1 PPPPP
6 CFNRDPGTNPSV
18 GSVATRV
25 RRVRARLTS
34 ALYTPTACGQRP
46 LTQAGGGQGK
56 FRTRLSGLAPPS
68 GPNRRTTMHSYSADP
83 RPSPAK
89 GGQAMRAQA
98 AQSNGT
104 RGRRQA
110 RKRQERF
117 NDDKNKKTQSV
128 VTALG
133 LASGPQEEG
142 GGGGGGGEEM
152 GGGRWRH
159 GSDFAA
165 EGGGG
170 TGSSAPPARAART
183 ATPPRWG
190 AFRPPCLV
198 SACACQPAGRSG
210 RPPRPGRKAAADGGG
225 DSASMPAS
233 STIPPKLFHVGGEAE
248 VLLQRPA
255 IRGDGEANWPACS
268 RGKKGASSKD
278 AWAWIASRTGRQITP
293 AWPGRRPRARRGPLA
308 RREPAA
314 GDLGDAGEHR
324 AEDAVQQAC
333 GERADGEGLEAE
345 PAPPRGWRGP
355 LQHHLGRTSRS
366 RHAPPRGAARPG
378 EGGGGTVRGAPAAA

>member
-68 GPNRRTTMHSYSADP
+68 GPNRRTTMHSYSA
-83 RPSPAK
+83 
-89 GGQAMRAQA
+89 
-98 AQSNGT
+98 
-104 RGRRQA
+104 
-110 RKRQERF
+110 ERF

-142 GGGGGGGEEM
+142 GGGGGGG
-152 GGGRWRH
+152 

-225 DSASMPAS
+225 DSASMPARHRAAGTELS
-233 STIPPKLFHVGGEAE
+233 
-248 VLLQRPA
+248 VL
-255 IRGDGEANWPACS
+255 GS
-268 RGKKGASSKD
+268 RRCFPSSSKD

>member
-68 GPNRRTTMHSYSADP
+68 GPNRRTTMHSYSA
-83 RPSPAK
+83 
-89 GGQAMRAQA
+89 
-98 AQSNGT
+98 
-104 RGRRQA
+104 
-110 RKRQERF
+110 ERF

-142 GGGGGGGEEM
+142 GGGGGGGRERERERERAARALALGTFGGAFRTGAARLQHAPLGLPRPRAGALSGRPASCPRARASQRGGQGARRGRAGKRPRM
-152 GGGRWRH
+152 GGG
-159 GSDFAA
+159 
-165 EGGGG
+165 
-170 TGSSAPPARAART
+170 
-183 ATPPRWG
+183 TPPR
-190 AFRPPCLV
+190 
-198 SACACQPAGRSG
+198 S
-210 RPPRPGRKAAADGGG
+210 
-225 DSASMPAS
+225 
-233 STIPPKLFHVGGEAE
+233 
-248 VLLQRPA
+248 
-255 IRGDGEANWPACS
+255 
-268 RGKKGASSKD
+268 SSKD

>member
-225 DSASMPAS
+225 DSASMPARHRAAGTELS
-233 STIPPKLFHVGGEAE
+233 
-248 VLLQRPA
+248 VL
-255 IRGDGEANWPACS
+255 GS
-268 RGKKGASSKD
+268 RRCFPSSSKD

>member
-68 GPNRRTTMHSYSADP
+68 GPNRRTTMHSYSA
-83 RPSPAK
+83 
-89 GGQAMRAQA
+89 
-98 AQSNGT
+98 
-104 RGRRQA
+104 
-110 RKRQERF
+110 ERF

-142 GGGGGGGEEM
+142 GGGGGGGKWEGVVGDMVPISPPRGGGAPAAARLQHAPLGLPRPRAGALSGRPASCPRARASQRGGQGARRGRAGKRPRM
-152 GGGRWRH
+152 GGG
-159 GSDFAA
+159 
-165 EGGGG
+165 
-170 TGSSAPPARAART
+170 
-183 ATPPRWG
+183 TPPRCLRLRQ
-190 AFRPPCLV
+190 FPPNFFT
-198 SACACQPAGRSG
+198 SAARQKCCSSGQRSG
-210 RPPRPGRKAAADGGG
+210 ATERRIGRRA
-225 DSASMPAS
+225 
-233 STIPPKLFHVGGEAE
+233 V
-248 VLLQRPA
+248 
-255 IRGDGEANWPACS
+255 
-268 RGKKGASSKD
+268 GASSKD

>member
-68 GPNRRTTMHSYSADP
+68 GPNRRTTMHSYSA
-83 RPSPAK
+83 
-89 GGQAMRAQA
+89 
-98 AQSNGT
+98 
-104 RGRRQA
+104 
-110 RKRQERF
+110 ERF

-142 GGGGGGGEEM
+142 GGGGGGGKWEGVVGDMVPISPPRGGGAPAAARLQHAPLGLPRPRAGALSGRPASCPRARASQRGGQGARRGRAGKRPRM
-152 GGGRWRH
+152 GGG
-159 GSDFAA
+159 
-165 EGGGG
+165 
-170 TGSSAPPARAART
+170 
-183 ATPPRWG
+183 TPPRCLRLRQFPPNFFTSAARQKCCSSGQRSG
-190 AFRPPCLV
+190 ATERRIGRRAVGGKKGRAAKMPGPG
-198 SACACQPAGRSG
+198 SPAARAGRS
-210 RPPRPGRKAAADGGG
+210 
-225 DSASMPAS
+225 
-233 STIPPKLFHVGGEAE
+233 
-248 VLLQRPA
+248 LLLG
-255 IRGDGEANWPACS
+255 RGDGRGRAAGRWLVGSLRQVTWAMPVSTARRMQYNNLAARHVEQVLPA
-268 RGKKGASSKD
+268 RERRRLA
-278 AWAWIASRTGRQITP
+278 AA
-293 AWPGRRPRARRGPLA
+293 RPR
-308 RREPAA
+308 
-314 GDLGDAGEHR
+314 
-324 AEDAVQQAC
+324 AC

>member
-142 GGGGGGGEEM
+142 GGGGGGGK
-152 GGGRWRH
+152 W
-159 GSDFAA
+159 
-165 EGGGG
+165 EG
-170 TGSSAPPARAART
+170 
-183 ATPPRWG
+183 
-190 AFRPPCLV
+190 V
-198 SACACQPAGRSG
+198 V
-210 RPPRPGRKAAADGGG
+210 G
-225 DSASMPAS
+225 DMVPIS
-233 STIPPKLFHVGGEAE
+233 
-248 VLLQRPA
+248 
-255 IRGDGEANWPACS
+255 
-268 RGKKGASSKD
+268 
-278 AWAWIASRTGRQITP
+278 
-293 AWPGRRPRARRGPLA
+293 
-308 RREPAA
+308 
-314 GDLGDAGEHR
+314 
-324 AEDAVQQAC
+324 
-333 GERADGEGLEAE
+333 
-345 PAPPRGWRGP
+345 PPRGG
-355 LQHHLGRTSRS
+355 
-366 RHAPPRGAARPG
+366 
-378 EGGGGTVRGAPAAA
+378 GAPAAARLQHAPLGLPRPRAGALSGRPASCPRARASQRGGQGARRGRAGKRPRMGGGTPPRCLEQQRCLGLDRQPHGQADHSCLAGATAAGAPRAAGSSGACGR

>member
-210 RPPRPGRKAAADGGG
+210 RPPRPGRKAAAR
-225 DSASMPAS
+225 AAKMPGPGSPAARAGRS
-233 STIPPKLFHVGGEAE
+233 
-248 VLLQRPA
+248 LLLG
-255 IRGDGEANWPACS
+255 RGDG
-268 RGKKGASSKD
+268 RGRAAGRWLVGSLRQVT
-278 AWAWIASRTGRQITP
+278 WAMPVST
-293 AWPGRRPRARRGPLA
+293 ARRMQYNRPVVSVPTAKVSKLSQLPP
-308 RREPAA
+308 E
-314 GDLGDAGEHR
+314 AGEGHSNT
-324 AEDAVQQAC
+324 
-333 GERADGEGLEAE
+333 
-345 PAPPRGWRGP
+345 
-355 LQHHLGRTSRS
+355 TS
-366 RHAPPRGAARPG
+366 
-378 EGGGGTVRGAPAAA
+378 GAPAAAAMPPRGARRAPGKGGGARCEGPRRRP

>member
-142 GGGGGGGEEM
+142 GGGEK
-152 GGGRWRH
+152 W
-159 GSDFAA
+159 
-165 EGGGG
+165 EG
-170 TGSSAPPARAART
+170 
-183 ATPPRWG
+183 
-190 AFRPPCLV
+190 V
-198 SACACQPAGRSG
+198 V
-210 RPPRPGRKAAADGGG
+210 G
-225 DSASMPAS
+225 DMVPIS
-233 STIPPKLFHVGGEAE
+233 
-248 VLLQRPA
+248 
-255 IRGDGEANWPACS
+255 
-268 RGKKGASSKD
+268 
-278 AWAWIASRTGRQITP
+278 
-293 AWPGRRPRARRGPLA
+293 
-308 RREPAA
+308 
-314 GDLGDAGEHR
+314 
-324 AEDAVQQAC
+324 
-333 GERADGEGLEAE
+333 
-345 PAPPRGWRGP
+345 PPRGG
-355 LQHHLGRTSRS
+355 
-366 RHAPPRGAARPG
+366 
-378 EGGGGTVRGAPAAA
+378 GAPAAARLQHAPLGLPRPRAGALSGRPASCPRARASQRGGQGARRGRAGKRPRMGGGTPPRCLRLRQFPPNFFTSAARQKCCSSGQRSGATERRIGRRAVGGKKGRAAKMPGPGSPAARAGRSLLLGRGDGRGRAAGRWLVGSLRPRRSGGGEAARREPPGRGGGQDKTRQEHLRASGPMSSEASCISGP

>member
-142 GGGGGGGEEM
+142 GGGGGGGKWEGVVGDMVPISPPRGGGAPAAARLQHAPLGLPRPRAGALSGRPASCPRARASQRGGQGARRGRAGKRPRM
-152 GGGRWRH
+152 GGG
-159 GSDFAA
+159 
-165 EGGGG
+165 
-170 TGSSAPPARAART
+170 
-183 ATPPRWG
+183 TPPR
-190 AFRPPCLV
+190 
-198 SACACQPAGRSG
+198 S
-210 RPPRPGRKAAADGGG
+210 
-225 DSASMPAS
+225 
-233 STIPPKLFHVGGEAE
+233 
-248 VLLQRPA
+248 
-255 IRGDGEANWPACS
+255 
-268 RGKKGASSKD
+268 SSKD

>member
-68 GPNRRTTMHSYSADP
+68 GPNRRTTMHSYSA
-83 RPSPAK
+83 
-89 GGQAMRAQA
+89 
-98 AQSNGT
+98 
-104 RGRRQA
+104 
-110 RKRQERF
+110 RF

-225 DSASMPAS
+225 DSASMPS
-233 STIPPKLFHVGGEAE
+233 PKRAAKMPGPGSPAARAGRS
-248 VLLQRPA
+248 LLLG
-255 IRGDGEANWPACS
+255 RGDG
-268 RGKKGASSKD
+268 RGRAAGRWLVGSLRQVT
-278 AWAWIASRTGRQITP
+278 WAMPVST
-293 AWPGRRPRARRGPLA
+293 ARRMQYNNL
-308 RREPAA
+308 
-314 GDLGDAGEHR
+314 
-324 AEDAVQQAC
+324 
-333 GERADGEGLEAE
+333 
-345 PAPPRGWRGP
+345 
-355 LQHHLGRTSRS
+355 
-366 RHAPPRGAARPG
+366 AARHV
-378 EGGGGTVRGAPAAA
+378 EQVLPARERRRLAA

>member
-142 GGGGGGGEEM
+142 GGGEKWEGVVGDMVPISPPRGGG
-152 GGGRWRH
+152 
-159 GSDFAA
+159 
-165 EGGGG
+165 
-170 TGSSAPPARAART
+170 APAAARLQH
-183 ATPPRWG
+183 APLGLPRPRAG
-190 AFRPPCLV
+190 AL
-198 SACACQPAGRSG
+198 SG
-210 RPPRPGRKAAADGGG
+210 RPASCPRARASQRGGQGARRGRAGKRPREQQRCLGLDRQPHGQADHSCLAGATAAGAPRAAG
-225 DSASMPAS
+225 S
-233 STIPPKLFHVGGEAE
+233 SGAAGHVH
-248 VLLQRPA
+248 LLRA
-255 IRGDGEANWPACS
+255 LV
-268 RGKKGASSKD
+268 
-278 AWAWIASRTGRQITP
+278 
-293 AWPGRRPRARRGPLA
+293 GRRPRGGRPSDT
-308 RREPAA
+308 PAA